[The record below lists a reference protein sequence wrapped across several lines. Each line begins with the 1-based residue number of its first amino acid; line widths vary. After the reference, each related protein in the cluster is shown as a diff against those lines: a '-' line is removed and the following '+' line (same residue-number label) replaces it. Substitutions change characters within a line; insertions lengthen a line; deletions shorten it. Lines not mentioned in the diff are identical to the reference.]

1 VAGRNP
7 ARPVQHAPVTQ
18 VRWTD
23 VTQLHE
29 LAAPIAPRAAEG
41 WYPVQAEW
49 SGSPADHP
57 VEECLHELFAAQVRR
72 APDATALVFQGCRVS
87 YAQLNQRA
95 NRLAHHLVQLGIGR
109 GELVGVYL
117 ERGPEPVAAVLAAL
131 KAGAAYTMLA
141 PDASPARIDTVLA
154 EAGVAVVVTRLGLAA
169 QLRAG
174 GVTTVLLDADAA
186 EIAARPGSDVV
197 GRGRPADVACVMFGA
212 GHPGRPAGVV
222 CSHRA
227 VVGTLAGQAY
237 VDFGPGEVFLQC
249 APVCWD
255 GFPLELFGALLFG
268 ATCVL
273 PPGRRSRQVAE
284 LVAEH
289 RVSMLHL
296 PAGLLRV
303 LAEHHPAIFDT
314 VRQVLTRGDPAPV
327 SDLAGLLARHP
338 GLRLVR
344 AYSPVESMIIT
355 ADDVVGMADTRHL
368 SVPLG
373 RPVPNQRAYVLDDRL
388 QPVPAGAVGEL
399 YTAGIGLAYGYLNQV
414 GLTAARFVANPFA
427 PGERMYRT
435 GHLVRWRADGEYDF
449 LDRTGP

>member
-1 VAGRNP
+1 M
-7 ARPVQHAPVTQ
+7 TQ

-23 VTQLHE
+23 VTQLRE
-29 LAAPIAPRAAEG
+29 LAAPIGPRAAEG
-41 WYPVQAEW
+41 WYPVQGEW
-49 SGSPADHP
+49 SGSPADYP
-57 VEECLHELFAAQVRR
+57 ADECLHELFAAQVRR
-72 APDATALVFQGCRVS
+72 APDATALVFQGTRVS
-87 YAQLNQRA
+87 YAQLNERA
-95 NRLAHHLVQLGIGR
+95 NRLAHHLVHLGIGR

-131 KAGAAYTMLA
+131 KAGAAYTMLD
-141 PDASPARIDTVLA
+141 PEASPARVDTVLA

-174 GVTTVLLDADAA
+174 GVTTVMVDADAA
-186 EIAARPGSDVV
+186 VIAARPGSDVI
-197 GRGRPADVACVMFGA
+197 GRGRPADVACVLFGA
-212 GHPGRPAGVV
+212 GDLGRPSGVV

-227 VVGTLAGQAY
+227 VVGMLAGQAY
-237 VDFGPGEVFLQC
+237 VDFGPGAVLLQC

-273 PPGRRSRQVAE
+273 PLDRRSRQVAA

-289 RVSMLHL
+289 RVALLQL
-296 PAGLLRV
+296 PAGLLGV
-303 LAEHHPAIFDT
+303 LADQHPEIFDT
-314 VRQVLTRGDPAPV
+314 VRQVLTRGEPAPV
-327 SDLAGLLARHP
+327 GDLAGLLARHP

-355 ADDVVGMADTRHL
+355 AEDVLGTRDTRFPA
-368 SVPLG
+368 VPLG
-373 RPVPNQRAYVLDDRL
+373 RPVPNQRVYVLDDRL
-388 QPVPAGAVGEL
+388 QPVPVGAIGEL
-399 YTAGIGLAYGYLNQV
+399 YTAGVGLAYGYLNQV